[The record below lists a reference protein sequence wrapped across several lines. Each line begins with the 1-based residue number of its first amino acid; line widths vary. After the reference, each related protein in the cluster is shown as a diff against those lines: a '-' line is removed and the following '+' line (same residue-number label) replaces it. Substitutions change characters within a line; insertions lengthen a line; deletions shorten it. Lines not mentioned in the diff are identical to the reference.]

1 MASCTFWEVAM
12 TSQALIQVC
21 SDRSRPLDA
30 HCRLFPWSP
39 VSRCPW
45 GQVESPTRGASR
57 MRRRSRSRRLAEN
70 HRHNFMDDLLRD
82 PRLATSIGR
91 YPLRTIMDF
100 VVSHTFPILQLT
112 RRPVQAS
119 TTCFAFDML
128 PLERGISHHITL
140 RSRSKP
146 LSYRPLSLYS

>member
-1 MASCTFWEVAM
+1 MLFRSTSESCA
-12 TSQALIQVC
+12 I
-21 SDRSRPLDA
+21 LDW
-30 HCRLFPWSP
+30 R
-39 VSRCPW
+39 V
-45 GQVESPTRGASR
+45 
-57 MRRRSRSRRLAEN
+57 
-70 HRHNFMDDLLRD
+70 
-82 PRLATSIGR
+82 ATSIGR
-91 YPLRTIMDF
+91 YPLRMIMDF

-146 LSYRPLSLYS
+146 LSYRPLSPYS